1 MITEVTATRH
11 PQRIRGLP
19 EFLAI
24 VILLRSIVSA
34 IIFRE
39 FSVER
44 FLVSIVNT
52 LNLFNTFSLLP
63 DCALVQHQ
71 SHCKCKAVYFINQ
84 IIL

>member
-39 FSVER
+39 LSVVR
-44 FLVSIVNT
+44 FLVSIVKS
-52 LNLFNTFSLLP
+52 FNI
-63 DCALVQHQ
+63 V
-71 SHCKCKAVYFINQ
+71 
-84 IIL
+84 